1 MMLCER
7 SDATQSRG
15 MRMTLRKSLTR
26 TIFLTLLIFG
36 IFDAAHG
43 QGDSIYRLPAGTRIK
58 LKLDAELSSKF
69 SSVNDTFIASLAE
82 PVIVRNVVVVPAGTL
97 VGGRVIAARPAASGG
112 KNGSLD
118 LSFESMKFSDD
129 DFRNIDAVLV
139 DKLTAAANN
148 QFGVLSVVGGAGIGA
163 LFGSISGSSRGA
175 LIGGGIGAAI
185 GTGIALSRK
194 GKEVKIDKNVKFEI
208 KLRREVVVP
217 VLDY

>member
-1 MMLCER
+1 
-7 SDATQSRG
+7 
-15 MRMTLRKSLTR
+15 MRMTLSKSLTR

-43 QGDSIYRLPAGTRIK
+43 QDDSIYRLPVGTRMK

-97 VGGRVIAARPAASGG
+97 IGGRVIEAKPAASGG
-112 KNGSLD
+112 KNGMLD

-129 DFRNIDAVLV
+129 DVRNIDGVLA
-139 DKLTAAANN
+139 DKLKSAPRGSIGA
-148 QFGVLSVVGGAGIGA
+148 LSVIGGAGIGA

-175 LIGGGIGAAI
+175 LIGGGIGAAV

-194 GKEVKIDKNVKFEI
+194 GKEVKLDKNVEFEI
-208 KLRREVVVP
+208 ELRRDVVVP